1 MRVVTANAV
10 IGRKVNLAARLMS
23 KYSDHLMVCDEDTY
37 QRSVLLM
44 GPNNFKEL
52 EWRKLKGIEHMGR
65 VFQVQISTEEE
76 VMDEIADFKDPLMG
90 MTHEREEIESFLMD
104 FLTKRRM
111 PRHMLLLRGETGCG
125 KSHLLCST
133 VAVAVKKGF
142 KSGTCHAGVRT
153 MRNPFSAVCFLLSRL
168 LDSYGL
174 NPHQENNTILDDILG
189 TDSSTPLVINKGI
202 IRLKVYMASVG
213 NKTNKKKTSQDVSK
227 MEATVNYSERLL

>member
-1 MRVVTANAV
+1 
-10 IGRKVNLAARLMS
+10 MS
-23 KYSDHLMVCDEDTY
+23 KYSDYLMVCDEDTY

-65 VFQVQISTEEE
+65 VFQVKISTEEE
-76 VMDEIADFKDPLMG
+76 VMDEISDFKDPLIG
-90 MTHEREEIESFLMD
+90 MTHEREMTDNFLLD

-111 PRHMLLLRGETGCG
+111 AKHMLLLRGETGCG

-133 VAVAVKKGF
+133 VQVAVKRGF
-142 KSGTCHAGVRT
+142 KPGTCHAGVRT

-189 TDSSTPLVINKGI
+189 ADSSTPLVINKGI
-202 IRLKVYMASVG
+202 IRLKLAAWRMSHGRTRAWPRPR
-213 NKTNKKKTSQDVSK
+213 TT
-227 MEATVNYSERLL
+227 